1 MTRGIVQKL
10 LLTGIATGLWLMSSE
25 IDAADK
31 WNNIPQDTSSFGVV
45 SDSVP
50 CCYDSDS
57 KRIYATWGD
66 GDTPYSL
73 RSAYFDGSNW
83 TNINQDTSAFGAIH
97 YNVSCCYDSDGKRI
111 YAAWRDNSTP
121 YSLRSAYFDGSNWT
135 NIVQDTSSFGQVW
148 SEISCCYDSDSKRI
162 YATWRNNNPPYSL
175 RSAYF
180 DGSNWT
186 DIVQDTSSF
195 GTANENVS
203 CCYDSDSK
211 RIYATW
217 RDNYTPYSLKS
228 AYFDGSNWTNITQD
242 TSAFGAVNED
252 VSCCYDSDSKRIYAA
267 WADKDSPHYM
277 RSAYY
282 DGTNWVNIAQDTSS
296 FGQVYTEPTCCYDRD
311 SKRIYAV
318 WDDNDEPY
326 SMRSA
331 YYDGTSWVNIA
342 QDTSSFGEVSY
353 EVYCCYDSNSKRIY
367 AAWRDYKSPY
377 SMRSA
382 FYGTNTLSL
391 TGTQKSNDFAVVSEQ
406 FNALSWQSLS
416 PQASSYQLE
425 RNGVTIEPPLG
436 SKATSYE
443 DHNRISTT
451 ADTYLLTALDALGN
465 PIATDTITIK
475 AE

>member
-1 MTRGIVQKL
+1 
-10 LLTGIATGLWLMSSE
+10 
-25 IDAADK
+25 
-31 WNNIPQDTSSFGVV
+31 
-45 SDSVP
+45 
-50 CCYDSDS
+50 
-57 KRIYATWGD
+57 
-66 GDTPYSL
+66 
-73 RSAYFDGSNW
+73 
-83 TNINQDTSAFGAIH
+83 
-97 YNVSCCYDSDGKRI
+97 
-111 YAAWRDNSTP
+111 
-121 YSLRSAYFDGSNWT
+121 
-135 NIVQDTSSFGQVW
+135 
-148 SEISCCYDSDSKRI
+148 
-162 YATWRNNNPPYSL
+162 
-175 RSAYF
+175 
-180 DGSNWT
+180 
-186 DIVQDTSSF
+186 
-195 GTANENVS
+195 
-203 CCYDSDSK
+203 
-211 RIYATW
+211 
-217 RDNYTPYSLKS
+217 
-228 AYFDGSNWTNITQD
+228 
-242 TSAFGAVNED
+242 
-252 VSCCYDSDSKRIYAA
+252 
-267 WADKDSPHYM
+267 
-277 RSAYY
+277 
-282 DGTNWVNIAQDTSS
+282 
-296 FGQVYTEPTCCYDRD
+296 
-311 SKRIYAV
+311 
-318 WDDNDEPY
+318 
-326 SMRSA
+326 MRSA

>member
-296 FGQVYTEPTCCYDRD
+296 FG
-311 SKRIYAV
+311 
-318 WDDNDEPY
+318 
-326 SMRSA
+326 
-331 YYDGTSWVNIA
+331 
-342 QDTSSFGEVSY
+342 EVSY